1 MTRGGRAIMFRAR
14 QIPKAAA
21 WLTCSVLAVGSA
33 LPPAAAQNRGDVAG
47 YPAKPVR
54 FVVGFPP
61 GGGNDTI
68 ARMVGQK
75 LSERLGQAIVIDNR
89 PGAGGIVAGELT
101 ARAPADGYTI
111 LMMSSSLTI
120 QRLLRP
126 DLPYDPIGDFAGVAR
141 LAAYRSVLVVHPS
154 VAATSVRELVALAKA
169 RPGTLNFASSGYA
182 VGSHLAGELFKIAAR
197 VDITHVP
204 YKGTSPASTDLLS
217 GRIQLMFAP
226 VVPLLQHVQSGRL
239 RALGVTSLTRS
250 RIMPELPTISEA
262 GVPGYEFVGW
272 YGVVVPA
279 RTPREIIGTLNAGIM
294 QVMQAPDIGA
304 RLDAEDME
312 FIAAAPAAFNAAR
325 AAEVAKWAK
334 ILKQMP
340 LRAE

>member
-1 MTRGGRAIMFRAR
+1 V
-14 QIPKAAA
+14 QNAAVCLA
-21 WLTCSVLAVGSA
+21 CSVLALGGT
-33 LPPAAAQNRGDVAG
+33 LPPAAAQHRGDVNA

-75 LSERLGQAIVIDNR
+75 LSARIGQAIVIDNR

-101 ARAPADGYTI
+101 AHAPADGYTI

-120 QRLLRP
+120 QRLLKH
-126 DLPYDPIGDFAGVAR
+126 DLPYDPIADFAGVAR
-141 LAAYRSVLVVHPS
+141 LAAYRSVLVIHPS
-154 VAATSVRELVALAKA
+154 VAATSVRELVVLAKA
-169 RPGTLNFASSGYA
+169 KPGTLNFASSGYA
-182 VGSHLAGELFKIAAR
+182 VGSHLAGELFKIAAG

-204 YKGTSPASTDLLS
+204 YKGTGPASSDLLS

-226 VVPLLQHVQSGRL
+226 IVPLLQHVQSGRL

-250 RIMPELPTISEA
+250 RILPELPTISEA

-279 RTPREIIGTLNAGIM
+279 RTPREIIGSLNAAIM
-294 QVMQAPDIGA
+294 QVMQTPDTGA

-312 FIAAAPAAFNAAR
+312 FIAAAPASFNAAR
-325 AAEVAKWAK
+325 VAEVAKWAK

>member
-1 MTRGGRAIMFRAR
+1 MLNA
-14 QIPKAAA
+14 
-21 WLTCSVLAVGSA
+21 VVHLACCMLMLACTV
-33 LPPAAAQNRGDVAG
+33 PMAAAQQRGDLSG

-75 LSERLGQAIVIDNR
+75 LSERIGQAIVIDNR

-101 ARAPADGYTI
+101 AHAPADGYTI

-120 QRLLRP
+120 QRLLKH
-126 DLPYDPIGDFAGVAR
+126 DLPYDPIADFAGVAR
-141 LAAYRSVLVVHPS
+141 LAAYRSVLVTHPA
-154 VAATSVRELVALAKA
+154 VAATNVRELVALAKA
-169 RPGTLNFASSGYA
+169 KPGTLNFASSGYA
-182 VGSHLAGELFKIAAR
+182 VGSHLAGELFKIAAA
-197 VDITHVP
+197 VDLTHVP
-204 YKGTSPASTDLLS
+204 YKGTGPASTDLLS

-226 VVPLLQHVQSGRL
+226 VVPLMQHVQSGRL

-279 RTPREIIGTLNAGIM
+279 RTPSEIIGRLNAGIT
-294 QVMQAPDIGA
+294 QVMQAPDIRV

-312 FIAAAPAAFNAAR
+312 FTAASPAAFNAAR

>member
-1 MTRGGRAIMFRAR
+1 MCRVRHM
-14 QIPKAAA
+14 PNAAVCLA
-21 WLTCSVLAVGSA
+21 CSVLALGGAV
-33 LPPAAAQNRGDVAG
+33 PHAAAQNRSDVTG

-75 LSERLGQAIVIDNR
+75 LSERIGQAIVIDNR

-101 ARAPADGYTI
+101 AHAPADGYTM

-120 QRLLRP
+120 QRLLKH
-126 DLPYDPIGDFAGVAR
+126 DLPYDPIGAFAGVAR
-141 LAAYRSVLVVHPS
+141 LAAYRSVLVTHPS

-169 RPGTLNFASSGYA
+169 KPGALNFASSGYA
-182 VGSHLAGELFKIAAR
+182 VGSHLAGELFRLAAA

-204 YKGTSPASTDLLS
+204 YKGTSPASNDLLS

-226 VVPLLQHVQSGRL
+226 IVPLLQHVQSGRL

-250 RIMPELPTISEA
+250 RILPELPTISEA

-279 RTPREIIGTLNAGIM
+279 RTPREIIDRLNAGIM
-294 QVMQAPDIGA
+294 QVMQAPGIGA

-312 FIAAAPAAFNAAR
+312 FTAAAPAAFNAVR

-340 LRAE
+340 LRVE

>member
-1 MTRGGRAIMFRAR
+1 MAGRRKIIRTRLACIAIALGCTL
-14 QIPKAAA
+14 QNAA
-21 WLTCSVLAVGSA
+21 G
-33 LPPAAAQNRGDVAG
+33 QNRNDANS
-47 YPAKPVR
+47 YPVKPIR

-75 LSERLGQAIVIDNR
+75 LAERMGQAIVIDNR

-101 ARAPADGYTI
+101 AHAPADGYTI

-120 QRLLRP
+120 QRLLKG
-126 DLPYDPIGDFAGVAR
+126 DLPYDPLADFAGVAR
-141 LAAYRSVLVVHPS
+141 LAAYRSVLVTHPS

-182 VGSHLAGELFKIAAR
+182 VGSHLAGELFKIAAH

-204 YKGTSPASTDLLS
+204 YKGTGPASSDLLS
-217 GRIQLMFAP
+217 GRIQMMFAP
-226 VVPLLQHVQSGRL
+226 VAPLLQHVRSGRL
-239 RALGVTSLTRS
+239 RALGVTSTTRS

-272 YGVVVPA
+272 YGVVVPV
-279 RTPREIIGTLNAGIM
+279 RTPREIIGRLNAGIIE
-294 QVMQAPDIGA
+294 VMQMPDIVA

-312 FIAAAPAAFNAAR
+312 FIPAAPAQFNALR
-325 AAEVAKWAK
+325 VAEVAKWAK
-334 ILKQMP
+334 MLKQIPMQV
-340 LRAE
+340 E

>member
-1 MTRGGRAIMFRAR
+1 MLTTPAR
-14 QIPKAAA
+14 LACA
-21 WLTCSVLAVGSA
+21 VLALAGQTPHA
-33 LPPAAAQNRGDVAG
+33 TAQTRGDVAA
-47 YPAKPVR
+47 YPAKAVR

-68 ARMVGQK
+68 ARMMGLK
-75 LSERLGQAIVIDNR
+75 LAEHFGQAIVIDNR

-101 ARAPADGYTI
+101 AHAPADGYTI

-120 QRLLRP
+120 QRLLKT
-126 DLPYDPIGDFAGVAR
+126 DLPYDPLTDFAGVAR
-141 LAAYRSVLVVHPS
+141 LAAYRSVLVTHPS

-182 VGSHLAGELFKIAAR
+182 VGSHLAGELFKIAAG

-204 YKGTSPASTDLLS
+204 YKGTGPASSDLLS
-217 GRIQLMFAP
+217 GRIQMMFAP

-250 RIMPELPTISEA
+250 RIMPELPTIAEA

-279 RTPREIIGTLNAGIM
+279 RTPREVIARLNAGIM
-294 QVMQAPDIGA
+294 RVMQTPYIGA

-312 FIAAAPAAFNAAR
+312 FTTATPDAFNAVR
-325 AAEVAKWAK
+325 AAEVTKWAK
-334 ILKQMP
+334 MLKHMP
-340 LRAE
+340 MQVE

>member
-1 MTRGGRAIMFRAR
+1 MNPAARLAFIAMALAGSAHYAAGQERGGANAF
-14 QIPKAAA
+14 
-21 WLTCSVLAVGSA
+21 
-33 LPPAAAQNRGDVAG
+33 
-47 YPAKPVR
+47 PAKSIR

-75 LSERLGQAIVIDNR
+75 LAGNLGHAVVIDNR

-101 ARAPADGYTI
+101 AHAPADGYTM

-120 QRLLRP
+120 QGILKK
-126 DLPYDPIGDFAGVAR
+126 DLPYDPLKNFAGVAR
-141 LAAYRSVLVVHPS
+141 LAAYRSVLVIHPA
-154 VAATSVRELVALAKA
+154 VGATSVRELVALARAK
-169 RPGTLNFASSGYA
+169 PGALNFASSGYA
-182 VGSHLAGELFKIAAR
+182 VGSHLAGELFKIAAQ
-197 VDITHVP
+197 VDITHIP
-204 YKGTSPASTDLLS
+204 YKGTGPASSDLLS
-217 GRIQLMFAP
+217 GRVQMMFAP
-226 VVPLLQHVQSGRL
+226 IVPLLPHVQAGRL

-250 RIMPELPTISEA
+250 RIVPGLPTISEA

-279 RTPREIIGTLNAGIM
+279 RTPREIIARLNAGILR
-294 QVMQAPDIGA
+294 VMQMPDVGA

-312 FIAAAPAAFNAAR
+312 FVPTTPDAFNAVR

-334 ILKQMP
+334 MLKQIP
-340 LRAE
+340 LQVE

>member
-1 MTRGGRAIMFRAR
+1 MLKSAGF
-14 QIPKAAA
+14 
-21 WLTCSVLAVGSA
+21 LACCTLA
-33 LPPAAAQNRGDVAG
+33 LGFTLQPVAAQQRGNVHA
-47 YPAKPVR
+47 YPAKAVR

-75 LSERLGQAIVIDNR
+75 LSARIGQAIVIDNR

-101 ARAPADGYTI
+101 AHAPADGYTI

-120 QRLLRP
+120 QRLIKH
-126 DLPYDPIGDFAGVAR
+126 DLPYDPIADFAGVAR
-141 LAAYRSVLVVHPS
+141 LAAYRSVLVTHPS

-169 RPGTLNFASSGYA
+169 KPGTLNFASSGYA
-182 VGSHLAGELFKIAAR
+182 VGSHLAGELFKIAAG

-204 YKGTSPASTDLLS
+204 YKGTSPASNDLLS

-250 RIMPELPTISEA
+250 RILPELPTISEA

-272 YGVVVPA
+272 YGVVVPV
-279 RTPREIIGTLNAGIM
+279 RTPPEIIGRLNAGIIE
-294 QVMQAPDIGA
+294 VMQSPEIGV

-312 FIAAAPAAFNAAR
+312 FIAAAPAQFNAVR
-325 AAEVAKWAK
+325 AAEVTKWAK

-340 LRAE
+340 LRTE